1 MDCNC
6 CSKIKNENIEFEY
19 ICYCNKITK
28 TEIID
33 TIKKTGVTNI
43 KQIKSYLRN
52 PVISDCVNQ
61 HPLKRCCDPEFKKV
75 IEEVA
80 NINE

>member
-33 TIKKTGVTNI
+33 TIKKQELLILN
-43 KQIKSYLRN
+43 K
-52 PVISDCVNQ
+52 
-61 HPLKRCCDPEFKKV
+61 
-75 IEEVA
+75 
-80 NINE
+80 